1 MQLLLN
7 FEDLFVNNEREI
19 KKKTH
24 LQFIILIEFRDFNL
38 NTT

>member
-19 KKKTH
+19 KKTH
-24 LQFIILIEFRDFNL
+24 LQFNILIEFRDFNL
-38 NTT
+38 TTT

>member
-1 MQLLLN
+1 MQLMLN

-24 LQFIILIEFRDFNL
+24 LQIIILIEFRDFNL